1 MGEEPVDPTLEVPP
15 DEESWYWKEIK
26 MAKFYPVLKKLSLAG
41 FSFFAVTF
49 AVYYFNLDMK
59 LTAAMEP
66 VLEYFYDKVDRDQH
80 L

>member
-1 MGEEPVDPTLEVPP
+1 MVIG
-15 DEESWYWKEIK
+15 KEIK
-26 MAKFYPVLKKLSLAG
+26 MTKFYPVLKKLSLAG

>member
-1 MGEEPVDPTLEVPP
+1 
-15 DEESWYWKEIK
+15 

-49 AVYYFNLDMK
+49 AVYYFNL
-59 LTAAMEP
+59 
-66 VLEYFYDKVDRDQH
+66 EYFYDKVDRDQH

>member
-1 MGEEPVDPTLEVPP
+1 MSKLCTIV
-15 DEESWYWKEIK
+15 
-26 MAKFYPVLKKLSLAG
+26 KKLSLAG
-41 FSFFAVTF
+41 TAFFVVTF

-66 VLEYFYDKVDRDQH
+66 VLNYFYDRVDRDQH

>member
-1 MGEEPVDPTLEVPP
+1 MVIG
-15 DEESWYWKEIK
+15 KEIK
-26 MAKFYPVLKKLSLAG
+26 MAKFYPVLKKLSLAD